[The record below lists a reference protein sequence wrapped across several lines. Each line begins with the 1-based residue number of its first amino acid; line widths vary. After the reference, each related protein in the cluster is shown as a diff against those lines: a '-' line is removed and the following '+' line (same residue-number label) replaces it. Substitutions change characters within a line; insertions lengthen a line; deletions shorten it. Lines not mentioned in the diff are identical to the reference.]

1 MFVTHDCVQM
11 NVAYKNLSDMDSKPL
26 TGFIKQGIF
35 ALDMT
40 EITFIVSFHNI
51 TLYGKFY
58 FNF

>member
-1 MFVTHDCVQM
+1 M